1 MWDRIKARLGGRR
14 TPTMPEAPASKASSP
29 HLEGSQLTGDFL
41 VYELF
46 CDNFGVSPADVAAS
60 VPSEFREL
68 AVEWVRI
75 YLAWIFRSLV
85 AERCGTGAPD
95 VLNAVKSRLQR
106 AKDSEV
112 AEECKRV
119 AELLEYWF
127 KNLDRSA
134 TPRGTWA
141 TALVFL
147 ALDPQSPYYHKPD
160 AQQIPDE
167 VDMGLAAMFEA
178 AKGQAEARMH
188 RLIDAAMGPGRQGGS
203 TPTMD

>member
-1 MWDRIKARLGGRR
+1 MWDRVKAWLGGRR

-134 TPRGTWA
+134 TPSGTWM

-147 ALDPQSPYYHKPD
+147 GLDPESPYYHKAD
-160 AQQIPDE
+160 ARIPDE
-167 VDMGLAAMFEA
+167 VDMGLAAMFET
-178 AKGQAEARMH
+178 AKGRAEARMH